1 MEGKPII
8 LSLLLLMFI
17 YTEVP
22 ALSYSC
28 NESAG
33 TVRPVDRCP
42 KDSKSWEIAA
52 KNMRCDAIKQNCS
65 QSSSRRIF
73 QYHCVIN
80 AWMNET
86 LEMCA
91 PNRTIFGYCTEY
103 NIMGRVIQENYEAY
117 CRKFDP
123 PCPSFYNSAE
133 AYKYQSCYQLVKK
146 NNQTIEYSNKD
157 KKKPAVYEKSTS
169 EGLRGDTCIAVIF
182 LPILLKCVL

>member
-1 MEGKPII
+1 MTLKNQNDVPFVENFPICLFYLLI
-8 LSLLLLMFI
+8 LI
-17 YTEVP
+17 YFKVP

-91 PNRTIFGYCTEY
+91 PNRTIFGM
-103 NIMGRVIQENYEAY
+103 IHVSI
-117 CRKFDP
+117 
-123 PCPSFYNSAE
+123 
-133 AYKYQSCYQLVKK
+133 LWKK
-146 NNQTIEYSNKD
+146 NPLYLLILHDEYIG
-157 KKKPAVYEKSTS
+157 AR
-169 EGLRGDTCIAVIF
+169 L
-182 LPILLKCVL
+182 